1 MALKSRLSCWEI
13 IKTLRRHNKL
23 SEKRHVALA
32 QNKIAKVMGYVFF
45 SIMILY
51 LMFFAVMFSLI
62 ANSSSRYT
70 ACELLSG
77 LLPFLLIVD
86 FYSRFLIQQTPSQQI
101 KPYILLP
108 LGKYAC
114 IDSFL
119 FNSATSLGNLVWMA
133 LFIPYSIMSIVF
145 VEGFWSTIGFLLA
158 MHLIIVADS
167 LWYMFVRTLIN
178 RSFYWW
184 ILPLSF
190 HALMLSPLY
199 IGSKAGVTQLC
210 EMYSVI
216 GEGASHWSPIVFVI
230 ILAVLVLLLAMNR
243 KLQFD
248 SIYAELSHTEE
259 TKIKHVSNLSS
270 LERFGI
276 LGEYL
281 KLEVKSIMRNKN
293 IRKSF
298 ISANILIVMFSL
310 LISFTDVYAGG
321 MTKFLAVYNFA
332 IYGAIILVKAM
343 CYEGNYI
350 DCIMVRRENIIA
362 LLKAKYFFYSALL
375 LLPLLLMLPTA
386 IMGKCSPLM
395 LIALLF
401 ITAGPVHAI
410 LLYTAVINK
419 QTMPLNTKFIG
430 KGSMENSFI
439 QIAVELAAFF
449 LPLLLIFILPPL
461 LGETAGALAIIAI
474 GLVVILLHRLWISD
488 IYRRMMKRRYE
499 NLESFRATR

>member
-1 MALKSRLSCWEI
+1 MEQKSRLSRWEI
-13 IKTLRRHNKL
+13 IKTLRRHQKL
-23 SEKRHVALA
+23 SEKRHVALS
-32 QNKIAKVMGYVFF
+32 QNKIAKVFGYVFF
-45 SIMILY
+45 SFMVLY
-51 LMFFAVMFSLI
+51 LMFFSVMFSLI

-70 ACELLSG
+70 ASELLSG
-77 LLPFLLIVD
+77 MLPFILVVD
-86 FYSRFLIQQTPSQQI
+86 FYSRFLLQQTPSQLI
-101 KPYILLP
+101 KPYVLLP

-119 FNSATSLGNLVWMA
+119 FNSVTSTGNLIWMA
-133 LFIPYSIMSIVF
+133 LFVPYSIMSIIF

-167 LWYMFVRTLIN
+167 LWYMFVRTLVN
-178 RSFYWW
+178 RRFYWW
-184 ILPLSF
+184 LLPLSV
-190 HALMLSPLY
+190 HALMFAPLY
-199 IGSKAGVTQLC
+199 IGSKAGMTQLC
-210 EMYSVI
+210 ETYAAI
-216 GEGASHWSPIVFVI
+216 GEGASHWSPIVFI
-230 ILAVLVLLLAMNR
+230 GILALLAILLAMNR
-243 KLQFD
+243 KLQFVSVYD
-248 SIYAELSHTEE
+248 ELAHTEE

-298 ISANILIVMFSL
+298 ITANLLIVMFSL
-310 LISFTDVYAGG
+310 LISFTDVYGGG

-350 DCIMVRRENIIA
+350 DCIMVRRENIIS
-362 LLKAKYFFYSALL
+362 LLKAKYFFYTALL
-375 LLPLLLMLPTA
+375 VLPLLLMLPTA
-386 IMGKCSPLM
+386 IMGKCSPIM

-430 KGSMENSFI
+430 KGSMENNFI
-439 QIAVELAAFF
+439 QIMVELVAFI
-449 LPLLLIFILPPL
+449 LPLLLINIFPPL
-461 LGETAGALAIIAI
+461 LGETTGALIIIAI
-474 GLVVILLHRLWISD
+474 GLAVIICHRWWISD

>member
-1 MALKSRLSCWEI
+1 M
-13 IKTLRRHNKL
+13 
-23 SEKRHVALA
+23 
-32 QNKIAKVMGYVFF
+32 
-45 SIMILY
+45 
-51 LMFFAVMFSLI
+51 
-62 ANSSSRYT
+62 
-70 ACELLSG
+70 
-77 LLPFLLIVD
+77 
-86 FYSRFLIQQTPSQQI
+86 
-101 KPYILLP
+101 
-108 LGKYAC
+108 
-114 IDSFL
+114 
-119 FNSATSLGNLVWMA
+119 
-133 LFIPYSIMSIVF
+133 
-145 VEGFWSTIGFLLA
+145 
-158 MHLIIVADS
+158 
-167 LWYMFVRTLIN
+167 
-178 RSFYWW
+178 
-184 ILPLSF
+184 
-190 HALMLSPLY
+190 
-199 IGSKAGVTQLC
+199 
-210 EMYSVI
+210 
-216 GEGASHWSPIVFVI
+216 
-230 ILAVLVLLLAMNR
+230 
-243 KLQFD
+243 
-248 SIYAELSHTEE
+248 
-259 TKIKHVSNLSS
+259 SS